1 LSSFMPELPEVEVT
15 KLGIEPKIKGSKV
28 TDVRI
33 FDGRLRWPVPSD
45 LKSLIKNQTCQS
57 ISRRGKYLLFELNKG
72 HLIIHLGM
80 TGVLRLLDLQ
90 DPLRPHDRVEIC
102 FGKQALRLHDPRK
115 FGAVIWHA
123 SEDGPVDQHP
133 LLLKLGVEPFSED
146 FSEEKA
152 GRLLFDRSRGRSV
165 AVKQFLLAGQAV
177 VGVGNIYCSESLFE
191 AKINPVRAAG
201 KISLK
206 RYDALANAVRDTL
219 KRAIKAGGS
228 SLKDFVNSDGERG
241 HFMMSTKVYGRA
253 GQPCRLCQTPIR
265 QIVQAQR
272 STFYCPQCQK

>member
-1 LSSFMPELPEVEVT
+1 MPELPEVEVT
-15 KLGIEPKIKGSKV
+15 KLGIEPRVAGLKI

-45 LKSLIKNQTCQS
+45 LKDILKNQTCQS
-57 ISRRGKYLLFELNKG
+57 IGRRGKYLLFELTHG
-72 HLIIHLGM
+72 YLIIHLGM
-80 TGVLRLLDLQ
+80 TGVLRLLSPK
-90 DPLRPHDRVEIC
+90 DPLRPHDRVEIS

-115 FGAVIWHA
+115 FGAVLWHP
-123 SEDGPVDQHP
+123 SKDGPVERHP
-133 LLLKLGVEPFSED
+133 LLLKLGVEPLSED
-146 FSEEKA
+146 FSQEKA
-152 GRLLFDRSRGRSV
+152 GRVLFDQSRGRSV

-177 VGVGNIYCSESLFE
+177 VGVGNIYCSESLFD

-206 RYDALANAVRDTL
+206 RYDALAIAIKDTL

-253 GQPCRLCQTPIR
+253 GQPCRICGTTIR
-265 QIVQAQR
+265 QITQAQR